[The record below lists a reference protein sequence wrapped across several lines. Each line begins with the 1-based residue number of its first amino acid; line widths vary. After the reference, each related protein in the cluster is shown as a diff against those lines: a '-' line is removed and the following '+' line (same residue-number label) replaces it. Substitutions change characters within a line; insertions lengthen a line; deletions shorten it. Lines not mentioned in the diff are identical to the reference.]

1 MINVFHFKIFY
12 DLSIFVCILY
22 ISMSVSTQI
31 NTHIQHT
38 NTYTHTYIYIYTAV
52 CAHFTKII
60 FYPYKCEYY
69 LLHMRTDA
77 HLMPFMVAA
86 ARESRSAK
94 VVLLCHIF
102 KAERNGIWLIQQVNN
117 WSRCLII
124 VATSSQNQS
133 AQFYGTYIINEL
145 SYESAISHRRLV
157 CTKPLS
163 EPKMVKYTWAWPKW
177 VPFEKRHFQIHFSR
191 ISYDNCCI

>member
-22 ISMSVSTQI
+22 ISMSVTTHTNIHIQT
-31 NTHIQHT
+31 NTH
-38 NTYTHTYIYIYTAV
+38 THIHTAV
-52 CAHFTKII
+52 CAHFPKII

-69 LLHMRTDA
+69 LLHKRTDA

-94 VVLLCHIF
+94 VVLLYHIF

-117 WSRCLII
+117 WSRCLIN
-124 VATSSQNQS
+124 VATSSENQG
-133 AQFYGTYIINEL
+133 AQFYDTYIINEL
-145 SYESAISHRRLV
+145 SYESAISHCRLV
-157 CTKPLS
+157 GTKTLP
-163 EPKMVKYTWAWPKW
+163 EPKMVK
-177 VPFEKRHFQIHFSR
+177 
-191 ISYDNCCI
+191 